1 MARAYVSLDDLLK
14 LSHRAQ
20 GFSFLPRQ
28 PVHSLL
34 TGRHASRLRGRG
46 LDFDELR
53 HYCEGDDT
61 RTIDWAATARLG
73 TPYVRVYREERDRP
87 VLLLVDQRVSMF
99 FGSKRATKSVAAAE
113 AAALSAFRVASLG
126 DRVGGIVY
134 SEQGITEVEPQ
145 ARQGGVRRLLA
156 EIVRHNNALRA
167 DVPHPPDPGLYNEA
181 LRRALRMIKHDGLV
195 VMISDGS
202 GKTAETVKLATEATA
217 HNDLIAVFVY
227 DPVEAELPVRV
238 VFDHQ
243 QPGPL
248 ADVEHL
254 LAALLGQRH
263 AGRVLERRDRVDEL
277 RPAPLLGEAV
287 QRLLEQVFKPL
298 SRDGNAPTSPE
309 VFESFAKALSQN
321 TTSWVELQNRYYRK
335 QLELWSGLV
344 TQKPDAPP
352 ATVVEPEAG
361 DRRSRRGRRRI
372 RQQRLRGRA

>member
-1 MARAYVSLDDLLK
+1 MARAYVTLDDLLK

-53 HYCEGDDT
+53 HYYEGDDT

-99 FGSKRATKSVAAAE
+99 FGSRRATKSVAAAE
-113 AAALSAFRVASLG
+113 VAALAAFRVASLG

-134 SEQGITEVEPQ
+134 SEQGLSEIAPQ
-145 ARQGGVRRLLA
+145 ARQGGVRRLLG

-167 DVPHPPDPGLYNEA
+167 DLPHPPDPGLYNEA

-202 GKTAETVKLATEATA
+202 GKTAETVKLATELTA

-227 DPVEAELPVRV
+227 DPIEADLPDIGRAV
-238 VFDHQ
+238 
-243 QPGPL
+243 L
-248 ADVEHL
+248 AEGERQIEVDL
-254 LAALLGQRH
+254 SAAGLRRRF
-263 AGRVLERRDRVDEL
+263 ASDFAEGRRQIERASMKRAIPVLPIRTDQD
-277 RPAPLLGEAV
+277 AA
-287 QRLLEQVFKPL
+287 EQV
-298 SRDGNAPTSPE
+298 R
-309 VFESFAKALSQN
+309 ALI
-321 TTSWVELQNRYYRK
+321 
-335 QLELWSGLV
+335 
-344 TQKPDAPP
+344 
-352 ATVVEPEAG
+352 
-361 DRRSRRGRRRI
+361 GRRM
-372 RQQRLRGRA
+372 RQAA

>member
-1 MARAYVSLDDLLK
+1 MARAYVSLDDLQK

-53 HYCEGDDT
+53 HYYEGDDT

-99 FGSKRATKSVAAAE
+99 FGSRRATKSVVAAE
-113 AAALSAFRVASLG
+113 VAALAAFRVASLG

-167 DVPHPPDPGLYNEA
+167 DLPHPPDPGLYNEA
-181 LRRALRMIKHDGLV
+181 LRRAVRMIKHDGLV
-195 VMISDGS
+195 AMISDGS
-202 GKTAETVKLATEATA
+202 GKTAETVKIATELTA

-227 DPVEAELPVRV
+227 DPIEAELPDIGRTV
-238 VFDHQ
+238 
-243 QPGPL
+243 L
-248 ADVEHL
+248 AEAERQIEVDLSSAGLRRRFATDFTESRRQIERASMKRAIPVLPIRTDRDV
-254 LAALLGQRH
+254 A
-263 AGRVLERRDRVDEL
+263 
-277 RPAPLLGEAV
+277 
-287 QRLLEQVFKPL
+287 EQV
-298 SRDGNAPTSPE
+298 R
-309 VFESFAKALSQN
+309 ALI
-321 TTSWVELQNRYYRK
+321 
-335 QLELWSGLV
+335 
-344 TQKPDAPP
+344 
-352 ATVVEPEAG
+352 
-361 DRRSRRGRRRI
+361 GRRM
-372 RQQRLRGRA
+372 RQAA

>member
-1 MARAYVSLDDLLK
+1 MARAYVSLDDLRK

-34 TGRHASRLRGRG
+34 TGRHSSRLRGRG

-53 HYCEGDDT
+53 HYYEGDDT

-99 FGSKRATKSVAAAE
+99 FGSKRATKSVVAAE
-113 AAALSAFRVASLG
+113 VAALSAFRVASLG

-167 DVPHPPDPGLYNEA
+167 DLPHPPDPGLYNEA
-181 LRRALRMIKHDGLV
+181 LRRAVRMIKHDGLV

-202 GKTAETVKLATEATA
+202 GKTAETVKLAIELTA

-227 DPVEAELPVRV
+227 DPIEAELPDIGRTV
-238 VFDHQ
+238 
-243 QPGPL
+243 L
-248 ADVEHL
+248 AEAERQIEVDLSSAGLRRRFATDFTESRRQIERASMKRAIPVLPIRTDRDV
-254 LAALLGQRH
+254 A
-263 AGRVLERRDRVDEL
+263 
-277 RPAPLLGEAV
+277 
-287 QRLLEQVFKPL
+287 EQV
-298 SRDGNAPTSPE
+298 R
-309 VFESFAKALSQN
+309 ALI
-321 TTSWVELQNRYYRK
+321 
-335 QLELWSGLV
+335 
-344 TQKPDAPP
+344 
-352 ATVVEPEAG
+352 
-361 DRRSRRGRRRI
+361 GRRM
-372 RQQRLRGRA
+372 RQAA

>member
-1 MARAYVSLDDLLK
+1 MARAYVSLDDLRK

-53 HYCEGDDT
+53 HYYEGDDT

-99 FGSKRATKSVAAAE
+99 FGSKRATKSVVAAE
-113 AAALSAFRVASLG
+113 VAALSAFRVASLG

-167 DVPHPPDPGLYNEA
+167 DLPHPPDPGLYNEA
-181 LRRALRMIKHDGLV
+181 LRRAVRMIKHDGLV

-202 GKTAETVKLATEATA
+202 GKTAETVKIATELTA

-227 DPVEAELPVRV
+227 DPIEAELPDIGRTV
-238 VFDHQ
+238 
-243 QPGPL
+243 L
-248 ADVEHL
+248 AEAERQIEVDLSSVGLRRRFAADFTESRRQIERASIKRAIPVLPIRTDRDV
-254 LAALLGQRH
+254 A
-263 AGRVLERRDRVDEL
+263 
-277 RPAPLLGEAV
+277 
-287 QRLLEQVFKPL
+287 EQV
-298 SRDGNAPTSPE
+298 R
-309 VFESFAKALSQN
+309 ALI
-321 TTSWVELQNRYYRK
+321 
-335 QLELWSGLV
+335 
-344 TQKPDAPP
+344 
-352 ATVVEPEAG
+352 
-361 DRRSRRGRRRI
+361 GRRM
-372 RQQRLRGRA
+372 RQAA

>member
-1 MARAYVSLDDLLK
+1 MARAYVSLDDLRK

-53 HYCEGDDT
+53 HYYEGDDT

-99 FGSKRATKSVAAAE
+99 FGSKRATKSVVAAE
-113 AAALSAFRVASLG
+113 VAALSAFRVASLG

-167 DVPHPPDPGLYNEA
+167 DLPHPPDPGLYNEA
-181 LRRALRMIKHDGLV
+181 LRRAVRMIKHDGLV

-202 GKTAETVKLATEATA
+202 GKTAETVKIATELTA

-227 DPVEAELPVRV
+227 DPIEAELPDIGRTV
-238 VFDHQ
+238 
-243 QPGPL
+243 L
-248 ADVEHL
+248 AEAERQIEVDLSSAGLRRRFATDFTESRRQIERASIKRAIPVLPIRTDRDV
-254 LAALLGQRH
+254 A
-263 AGRVLERRDRVDEL
+263 
-277 RPAPLLGEAV
+277 
-287 QRLLEQVFKPL
+287 EQV
-298 SRDGNAPTSPE
+298 R
-309 VFESFAKALSQN
+309 ALI
-321 TTSWVELQNRYYRK
+321 
-335 QLELWSGLV
+335 
-344 TQKPDAPP
+344 
-352 ATVVEPEAG
+352 
-361 DRRSRRGRRRI
+361 GRRMRK
-372 RQQRLRGRA
+372 AA

>member
-1 MARAYVSLDDLLK
+1 MARAYVSLDDLQK

-53 HYCEGDDT
+53 HYYEGDDT

-99 FGSKRATKSVAAAE
+99 FGSKRATKSVVAAE
-113 AAALSAFRVASLG
+113 VAALSAFRVASLG

-167 DVPHPPDPGLYNEA
+167 DLPHPPDPGLYNEA
-181 LRRALRMIKHDGLV
+181 LRRAVRMIKHDGLV

-202 GKTAETVKLATEATA
+202 GKTAETVKIATELTA
-217 HNDLIAVFVY
+217 HNDLIAVFAY
-227 DPVEAELPVRV
+227 DPIEAELPDIGRTV
-238 VFDHQ
+238 
-243 QPGPL
+243 L
-248 ADVEHL
+248 AEAERQIEVDLSSAGLRRRFAADFTESRRQIERASIKRAIPVLPIRTDRDV
-254 LAALLGQRH
+254 A
-263 AGRVLERRDRVDEL
+263 
-277 RPAPLLGEAV
+277 
-287 QRLLEQVFKPL
+287 EQV
-298 SRDGNAPTSPE
+298 R
-309 VFESFAKALSQN
+309 ALI
-321 TTSWVELQNRYYRK
+321 
-335 QLELWSGLV
+335 
-344 TQKPDAPP
+344 
-352 ATVVEPEAG
+352 
-361 DRRSRRGRRRI
+361 GRRM
-372 RQQRLRGRA
+372 RQAA

>member
-1 MARAYVSLDDLLK
+1 MARAYVSLEELVRLD
-14 LSHRAQ
+14 HRAR

-53 HYCEGDDT
+53 HYYEGDDT

-99 FGSKRATKSVAAAE
+99 FGSKRATKSVVAAE
-113 AAALSAFRVASLG
+113 VAALSAFRVASLG

-134 SEQGITEVEPQ
+134 SEQGISEVEPQ

-167 DVPHPPDPGLYNEA
+167 DLPHPPDPGLYNEA
-181 LRRALRMIKHDGLV
+181 LRRALRMVKHDGLV

-202 GKTAETVKLATEATA
+202 GKTAETVKLATELTA

-227 DPVEAELPVRV
+227 DPIEADLPDIGRAV
-238 VFDHQ
+238 
-243 QPGPL
+243 L
-248 ADVEHL
+248 AEGERQIEVDLSAASLRRRFATDFTEGRRQIERASMKRAIPVLPIRTDRDV
-254 LAALLGQRH
+254 A
-263 AGRVLERRDRVDEL
+263 
-277 RPAPLLGEAV
+277 
-287 QRLLEQVFKPL
+287 EQV
-298 SRDGNAPTSPE
+298 R
-309 VFESFAKALSQN
+309 ALI
-321 TTSWVELQNRYYRK
+321 
-335 QLELWSGLV
+335 
-344 TQKPDAPP
+344 
-352 ATVVEPEAG
+352 
-361 DRRSRRGRRRI
+361 GRRM
-372 RQQRLRGRA
+372 RQAA

>member
-202 GKTAETVKLATEATA
+202 GKTAETVKLATELTA

-227 DPVEAELPVRV
+227 DPVEAELPDIGRAV
-238 VFDHQ
+238 
-243 QPGPL
+243 L
-248 ADVEHL
+248 AE
-254 LAALLGQRH
+254 G
-263 AGRVLERRDRVDEL
+263 ERQIEVDLSATGL
-277 RPAPLLGEAV
+277 R
-287 QRLLEQVFKPL
+287 R
-298 SRDGNAPTSPE
+298 R
-309 VFESFAKALSQN
+309 FA
-321 TTSWVELQNRYYRK
+321 TGFIE
-335 QLELWSGLV
+335 
-344 TQKPDAPP
+344 
-352 ATVVEPEAG
+352 
-361 DRRSRRGRRRI
+361 GRRQIERASTKRAIPVLPI
-372 RQQRLRGRA
+372 RTDQDVAGQVRALIGRRARQVA